1 MKTHL
6 RSFQIL
12 CRAVLGSSLVPTS
25 KPPTVNRKRET
36 GNAAFTIIELLAVI
50 SIIGILVGMVGSAA
64 YAARQKAYRAQAEA
78 EVREIANACRSYWM
92 ASGSWKGGSRWPKSG
107 DEGSNWIPISK
118 GGNGKIIYDAFTGE
132 NPSKTVFLKFDEQ
145 RFAGDAGEYCDP
157 WGNPYEVKFDSS
169 KVVERKQKFSSSVTF
184 PMRYRY
190 EYYGNQFQ

>member
-92 ASGSWKGGSRWPKSG
+92 ASGSWKGGSRWPGS
-107 DEGSNWIPISK
+107 EGSIAR
-118 GGNGKIIYDAFTGE
+118 GGDIYNAFTGQ

-145 RFAGDAGEYCDP
+145 RFDGDAGDYLDP
-157 WGNPYEVKFDSS
+157 WGNPYKVEFDSS